1 MKYANTF
8 AAVGAMIWL
17 VGCASAPRVVVD
29 EPLGPAPTGV
39 AQGTGDGSL
48 VIYSA
53 RTPADV
59 DVYTEEW
66 RWNNDFGKNAFLY
79 EPAHTDY
86 TIYTQN
92 GDVFKH
98 VRNAR
103 DPNDGT
109 PTVVTL
115 PAGTYKVAAEGV
127 NCDANRV
134 KVQMAVVIKPGET
147 TLAHL
152 DGTGSPWA
160 STTRPSLR
168 NCPVD
173 GLLAGARP
181 RLGMLAFRQ
190 APGPIS
196 RGNRSALRIW

>member
-1 MKYANTF
+1 MKYTNIF
-8 AAVGAMIWL
+8 AAVGAVVWL

-39 AQGTGDGSL
+39 TPATGDGSM
-48 VIYSA
+48 VVYSA

-59 DVYTEEW
+59 DMNMQEW
-66 RWNNDFGKNAFLY
+66 RWNSDFGKNEFLH

-92 GDVFKH
+92 GEVLRH
-98 VRNAR
+98 VRNAG
-103 DPNDGT
+103 DPNDDT

-115 PAGTYKVAAEGV
+115 PPGSYKVEAEAV

-134 KVQMAVVIKPGET
+134 KVLMTVMVKPGQT

-152 DGTGSPWA
+152 EGDWNPMGQYKETQVARLPCGRIIGWRAPEIGFAGTQ
-160 STTRPSLR
+160 PS
-168 NCPVD
+168 N
-173 GLLAGARP
+173 
-181 RLGMLAFRQ
+181 
-190 APGPIS
+190 
-196 RGNRSALRIW
+196 